1 MALDGKRVNLD
12 IIPEVVKCLEAIR
25 TDTPLPDG
33 RDPMTAIV
41 NEGMITALREL
52 QNSLYTVEAN
62 MDIGRVLSEISD
74 DMPVGTYRKVVT
86 AIADLTSEPEEFA
99 LRCGI
104 VLGKRK

>member
-1 MALDGKRVNLD
+1 MSLDGKRVNLD

-25 TDTPLPDG
+25 TESPLPDG
-33 RDPMTAIV
+33 RDPITAIV
-41 NEGMITALREL
+41 NEGMITALRAL
-52 QNSLYTVEAN
+52 QNSLYTVESN

-86 AIADLTSEPEEFA
+86 AIAELTSEPEEFA

-104 VLGKRK
+104 VIKRK